1 MKVKE
6 IMTPRVISVPPQ
18 AKVIEAIE
26 TMLLS
31 NIRRLLVEG
40 GMIVTMRDL
49 VYAWERVNDSVAS
62 VATKDLLFVHPDVS
76 ALDAAKIMTARGV
89 GSLLVGDGIK
99 VEGIVTERDLLK
111 ALSVKE
117 QIPAGDVMNP
127 DPLVVEMDEFLS
139 EVVELMKE
147 RWTRHAV
154 VVKDSRPIG
163 VISVRDVARAVSAG
177 RNLRKTRVDE
187 FMTVRVLSVERTEP
201 LEKVRELMATQ
212 NVGYVPI
219 TDRDGLLV
227 GGIGERDLLA
237 AIVISLF

>member
-1 MKVKE
+1 
-6 IMTPRVISVPPQ
+6 
-18 AKVIEAIE
+18 
-26 TMLLS
+26 
-31 NIRRLLVEG
+31 
-40 GMIVTMRDL
+40 
-49 VYAWERVNDSVAS
+49 
-62 VATKDLLFVHPDVS
+62 
-76 ALDAAKIMTARGV
+76 
-89 GSLLVGDGIK
+89 
-99 VEGIVTERDLLK
+99 
-111 ALSVKE
+111 
-117 QIPAGDVMNP
+117 
-127 DPLVVEMDEFLS
+127 
-139 EVVELMKE
+139 VELMKE

>member
-1 MKVKE
+1 
-6 IMTPRVISVPPQ
+6 
-18 AKVIEAIE
+18 
-26 TMLLS
+26 
-31 NIRRLLVEG
+31 
-40 GMIVTMRDL
+40 
-49 VYAWERVNDSVAS
+49 

-117 QIPAGDVMNP
+117 QLPAGDVMNP